1 MIMRNIYVNLFE
13 FERALKRAAKNKSV
27 VLYKDLS
34 CLVGVQFWF
43 YTHKAVWSYTPN
55 DLVEEKVFE
64 VKLSYIDN
72 VELRLTG
79 EVR

>member
-1 MIMRNIYVNLFE
+1 MRNIYVNMFE

-34 CLVGVQFWF
+34 ALVGIYFWF
-43 YTHKAVWSYTPN
+43 HTNKAVWSYTPV
-55 DLVEEKVFE
+55 DSVEENVFE
-64 VKLSYIDN
+64 VKISFIDN
-72 VELRLTG
+72 VELRQMN